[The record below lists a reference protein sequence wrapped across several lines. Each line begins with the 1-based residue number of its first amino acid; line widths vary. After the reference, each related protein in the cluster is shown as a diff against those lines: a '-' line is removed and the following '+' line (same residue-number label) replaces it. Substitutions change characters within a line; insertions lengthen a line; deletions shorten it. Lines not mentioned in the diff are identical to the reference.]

1 MEFYQQISKYY
12 DYIFP
17 TGEEQIKFLKEIAG
31 NPPKRILDIA
41 CGTGG
46 YSLELAAQGYNVTA
60 VDLDAGMI
68 KQLSE
73 KASNLSGVSG
83 TLEYIHSDMV
93 RVNEK
98 LQGKFNMAFCIGNSM
113 VHLEDMKQIKEFLT
127 NTKAMLENDGSL
139 VLQVINYDRIIL
151 REIKSLPTIENKS
164 VGLSFERNYEYRNE
178 INKIAFKTRLT
189 VEGKSL
195 DNEVLLYPV
204 RQEELTDALG
214 DVGFKKLKLFGDFNG
229 DEFDKYNSFMLV
241 VWAR

>member
-17 TGEEQIKFLKEIAG
+17 TGEEQVRFLKEVAG
-31 NPPKRILDIA
+31 NPPKRVLDIA

-60 VDLDAGMI
+60 VDLDAGML
-68 KQLSE
+68 KQLGDKMDIS
-73 KASNLSGVSG
+73 KG
-83 TLEYIHSDMV
+83 TLEYFQSDMV
-93 RVNEK
+93 KVNEK
-98 LQGKFNMAFCIGNSM
+98 LQPKFNMAFCIGNSM
-113 VHLEDMKQIKEFLT
+113 AHLENIQQIKEFLV
-127 NTKAMLENDGSL
+127 NTRTMLENDGSL
-139 VLQVINYDRIIL
+139 ILQIINYDRIIL
-151 REIKSLPTIENKS
+151 REIKSLPTIENKDI
-164 VGLSFERNYEYRNE
+164 GLSFERNYEYRKE
-178 INKIAFKTRLT
+178 SKKIAFKTRLT

-204 RQEELTDALG
+204 RQDELTEALG

-229 DEFDKYNSFMLV
+229 SGFDKYNSYMLV

>member
-17 TGEEQIKFLKEIAG
+17 TGEEQVRFLKEVAG
-31 NPPKRILDIA
+31 NPPKRVLDIA

-60 VDLDAGMI
+60 VDLDAGML
-68 KQLSE
+68 KQLGDKMDIS
-73 KASNLSGVSG
+73 KG
-83 TLEYIHSDMV
+83 TLEYFQSDMV
-93 RVNEK
+93 KVNEK
-98 LQGKFNMAFCIGNSM
+98 LQTKFNMAFCIGNSM
-113 VHLEDMKQIKEFLT
+113 VHLENIQQIKEFLV
-127 NTKAMLENDGSL
+127 NTRTMLENDGSL
-139 VLQVINYDRIIL
+139 ILQIINYDRIIL
-151 REIKSLPTIENKS
+151 REIKGLPIIENKDI
-164 VGLSFERNYEYRNE
+164 GLSFERNYEYSKENK
-178 INKIAFKTRLT
+178 KIAFKTRLT

-204 RQEELTDALG
+204 RQDELTEALG

-229 DEFDKYNSFMLV
+229 SEFDKYNSYMLV